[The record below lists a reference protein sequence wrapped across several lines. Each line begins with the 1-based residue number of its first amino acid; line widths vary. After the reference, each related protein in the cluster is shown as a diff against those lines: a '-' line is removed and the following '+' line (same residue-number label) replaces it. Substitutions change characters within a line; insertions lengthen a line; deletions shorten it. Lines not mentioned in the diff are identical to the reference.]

1 MAAPRVKRDDSL
13 RINMSTETKER
24 LQRVADAFG
33 MPPATIAALAI
44 GQYIAQQ
51 ERTLVAVE
59 SMTDKMAQAVG
70 GELGEQLKLFIK
82 EGRNSRKAKAP
93 LRETVGAFKTSG
105 RSAGNS
111 STSRI
116 CNQRAYQGQT
126 KGALA
131 L

>member
-13 RINMSTETKER
+13 RINMATETKER

-33 MPPATIAALAI
+33 MPPATLAALAI

-70 GELGEQLKLFIK
+70 GELGEQLKLFMK
-82 EGRNSRKAKAP
+82 EGK
-93 LRETVGAFKTSG
+93 E
-105 RSAGNS
+105 
-111 STSRI
+111 
-116 CNQRAYQGQT
+116 
-126 KGALA
+126 
-131 L
+131 

>member
-13 RINMSTETKER
+13 RINMATETKER

-59 SMTDKMAQAVG
+59 SMTSKLAESVG
-70 GELGEQLKLFIK
+70 GDLGEQLKLFMK
-82 EGRNSRKAKAP
+82 EAK
-93 LRETVGAFKTSG
+93 E
-105 RSAGNS
+105 
-111 STSRI
+111 
-116 CNQRAYQGQT
+116 
-126 KGALA
+126 
-131 L
+131 

>member
-82 EGRNSRKAKAP
+82 EGK
-93 LRETVGAFKTSG
+93 E
-105 RSAGNS
+105 
-111 STSRI
+111 
-116 CNQRAYQGQT
+116 
-126 KGALA
+126 
-131 L
+131 

>member
-13 RINMSTETKER
+13 RINMATETKER

-70 GELGEQLKLFIK
+70 GELGEQLKLFMK
-82 EGRNSRKAKAP
+82 EGK
-93 LRETVGAFKTSG
+93 E
-105 RSAGNS
+105 
-111 STSRI
+111 
-116 CNQRAYQGQT
+116 
-126 KGALA
+126 
-131 L
+131 

>member
-70 GELGEQLKLFIK
+70 GELGEQLKLFMKDSK
-82 EGRNSRKAKAP
+82 E
-93 LRETVGAFKTSG
+93 
-105 RSAGNS
+105 
-111 STSRI
+111 
-116 CNQRAYQGQT
+116 
-126 KGALA
+126 
-131 L
+131 

>member
-70 GELGEQLKLFIK
+70 GELGEQLKLFMK
-82 EGRNSRKAKAP
+82 EGK
-93 LRETVGAFKTSG
+93 E
-105 RSAGNS
+105 
-111 STSRI
+111 
-116 CNQRAYQGQT
+116 
-126 KGALA
+126 
-131 L
+131 

>member
-24 LQRVADAFG
+24 LQRVSDAFG

-82 EGRNSRKAKAP
+82 EGK
-93 LRETVGAFKTSG
+93 E
-105 RSAGNS
+105 
-111 STSRI
+111 
-116 CNQRAYQGQT
+116 
-126 KGALA
+126 
-131 L
+131 